1 MSAKKHGKGHAHH
14 AAPAKKKKKKKTW
27 VNIVALIMMLAA
39 IFAYV
44 ATLDEGDPEALPNAA
59 GQVGG
64 P

>member
-1 MSAKKHGKGHAHH
+1 MAAKKHGKGHAHH
-14 AAPAKKKKKKKTW
+14 AAPAKKISW
-27 VNIVALIMMLAA
+27 VNIVALILMLAA

-59 GQVGG
+59 GQVEG

>member
-14 AAPAKKKKKKKTW
+14 AAPAKKKTSW
-27 VNIVALIMMLAA
+27 VNIVALVLMLAA

-44 ATLDEGDPEALPNAA
+44 ATLDEGDPEAIPNAE
-59 GQVGG
+59 GQIEG

>member
-1 MSAKKHGKGHAHH
+1 MSAKKRGKGHAHR
-14 AAPAKKKKKKKTW
+14 AAPGKKKTSW
-27 VNIVALIMMLAA
+27 VNIVALILMLAA
-39 IFAYV
+39 IFSYV

>member
-1 MSAKKHGKGHAHH
+1 MSTKKHGKGRAHH
-14 AAPAKKKKKKKTW
+14 AAPAKKKSW
-27 VNIVALIMMLAA
+27 VNIVALILMLAA

>member
-14 AAPAKKKKKKKTW
+14 AAPAKKKTSW
-27 VNIVALIMMLAA
+27 VNIVALVLMLAA

-44 ATLDEGDPEALPNAA
+44 ATLDKGDPEAIPNAE
-59 GQVGG
+59 GQIEG